1 MRCPVIFFSLA
12 AVCAGQ
18 QAVRFPQNPLIT
30 TASSPS
36 LGDDINGPSVI
47 RVPAWIPHPMGRYY
61 LYFAHHRG
69 DHIRLAYA
77 DSLSGPW
84 KIYEPGVLNV
94 RDTEFYRPQPDPPL
108 SLYKGFDVYNTLYTH
123 VASPEVYIDEER
135 HELVMFVHGLYTAG
149 KKWPVDPKEAS
160 QWLRDNGF
168 AQYTQATVSR
178 DGVHFEARP
187 GITAKTSYERVF
199 RWRGAWY
206 SMSRLGLLG
215 RSDAVLG
222 AFQPG
227 PNPFAGGAYT
237 GRVRHVGLV
246 LRGDTL
252 YVFFS
257 AIGDSPE
264 RILLSSVA
272 LNGDWKTWKASSAQ
286 EVLAPREAYECI
298 DLPPV
303 ASKPGEIEGRERALR
318 DPGLIED
325 GGKVVLFYSYCGEQ
339 GIAAADVTAFVRNVQ

>member
-1 MRCPVIFFSLA
+1 MLLA
-12 AVCAGQ
+12 TAGTCLSAGPE
-18 QAVRFPQNPLIT
+18 AVRLPQDPLIT
-30 TASSPS
+30 LQSSPS

-84 KIYEPGVLNV
+84 KIYEPGVLHV

-123 VASPEVYIDEER
+123 VASPEIYIDEDR
-135 HELVMFVHGLYTAG
+135 KQLVMFVHGLYTAG
-149 KKWPVDPKEAS
+149 KKWPVGPKEAS
-160 QWLRDNGF
+160 QWLRDNSF
-168 AQYTQATVSR
+168 AQYTQTTVSR
-178 DGVHFEARP
+178 DGIHFEPRP
-187 GITAKTSYERVF
+187 GLTAKTSYMSVF
-199 RWRGAWY
+199 RWRGTYY

-215 RSDAVLG
+215 RSDDLLAPFELAGSV
-222 AFQPG
+222 
-227 PNPFAGGAYT
+227 FAGGPYA
-237 GRVRHVGLV
+237 GRVRHVGLL

-264 RILLSSVA
+264 EIMLSTVA
-272 LNGDWKTWKASSAQ
+272 LNDDWRTWKASTAQ
-286 EVLAPREAYECI
+286 EVLAPREAYDCV

-303 ASKPGEIEGRERALR
+303 PSKPGEIEGRERALR
-318 DPGLIED
+318 DPGVIED
-325 GGKVVLFYSYCGEQ
+325 NGKVILFYSYCGEQ
-339 GIAAADVTAFVRNVQ
+339 GIAAADVTSFLRR

>member
-1 MRCPVIFFSLA
+1 
-12 AVCAGQ
+12 
-18 QAVRFPQNPLIT
+18 
-30 TASSPS
+30 
-36 LGDDINGPSVI
+36 
-47 RVPAWIPHPMGRYY
+47 
-61 LYFAHHRG
+61 
-69 DHIRLAYA
+69 
-77 DSLSGPW
+77 
-84 KIYEPGVLNV
+84 
-94 RDTEFYRPQPDPPL
+94 
-108 SLYKGFDVYNTLYTH
+108 
-123 VASPEVYIDEER
+123 
-135 HELVMFVHGLYTAG
+135 
-149 KKWPVDPKEAS
+149 
-160 QWLRDNGF
+160 
-168 AQYTQATVSR
+168 
-178 DGVHFEARP
+178 
-187 GITAKTSYERVF
+187 
-199 RWRGAWY
+199 
-206 SMSRLGLLG
+206 
-215 RSDAVLG
+215 
-222 AFQPG
+222 
-227 PNPFAGGAYT
+227 
-237 GRVRHVGLV
+237 V